1 MNDPERDE
9 SLGSLVLGTE
19 LEKLAA
25 QKWLTDQGLPENV
38 TVGAFALHCLRDE
51 GIEADGELANQVLW
65 SCTGFPAF
73 WHIGR
78 HGEHA
83 IECCSTQLR
92 GWARVARRSQEK
104 AGRLLN
110 DPSYSFERALTE
122 LDADAVALTE
132 GILEDD

>member
-1 MNDPERDE
+1 MNDPELDE

-65 SCTGFPAF
+65 SC
-73 WHIGR
+73 
-78 HGEHA
+78 GELCKFDA
-83 IECCSTQLR
+83 YGCRKNGSKQS
-92 GWARVARRSQEK
+92 WVATR
-104 AGRLLN
+104 
-110 DPSYSFERALTE
+110 
-122 LDADAVALTE
+122 
-132 GILEDD
+132 